1 MARSQR
7 TKLALKDLGE
17 PAMVKTIV
25 DPKEKAKGYF
35 LGTLAGIAT
44 GFVTRKN
51 PKDETEVFEG
61 LAGTFRSIPGTDD
74 RDELESG
81 ILFIPDAFHN
91 MIAVPLRQMLS
102 QDPNSQLKFAFE
114 IRSVVANNPA
124 GYSWDFTPLADP
136 DAKNPMDEF
145 LSTLGSVK
153 VVGKEKR
160 LAIAD
165 HSKVAAIADHGKA
178 AAKK

>member
-17 PAMVKTIV
+17 PAMIKTL
-25 DPKEKAKGYF
+25 PEKEQAKGYF

-61 LAGTFRSIPGTDD
+61 LAGTFRSIPSSEE

-91 MIAVPLRQMLS
+91 MIAGPLKQMLAT
-102 QDPNSQLKFAFE
+102 DANAQLKFAFE
-114 IRSVVANNPA
+114 IFSVPAKNPA
-124 GYSWDFTPLADP
+124 GYSWSFTPLADP
-136 DAKNPMDEF
+136 DVKNPMDEF
-145 LSTLGSVK
+145 LSGLGSVK
-153 VVGKEKR
+153 TVGKEKR
-160 LAIAD
+160 LAL
-165 HSKVAAIADHGKA
+165 AAPH
-178 AAKK
+178 AAKHEEAPPKKK